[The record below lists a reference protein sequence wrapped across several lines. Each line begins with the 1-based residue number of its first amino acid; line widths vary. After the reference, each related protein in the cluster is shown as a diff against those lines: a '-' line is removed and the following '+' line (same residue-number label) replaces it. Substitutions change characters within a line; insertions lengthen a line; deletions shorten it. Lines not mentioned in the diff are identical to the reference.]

1 MKWRVQFPPLEV
13 EAVAERVA
21 VVADAWICTVCAA
34 GCADPMV
41 YVKFSGVGETVR
53 VCGGNTISRT

>member
-1 MKWRVQFPPLEV
+1 MVP
-13 EAVAERVA
+13 
-21 VVADAWICTVCAA
+21 DAWICTVCAA

-41 YVKFSGVGETVR
+41 YVKFSGVGEAVR